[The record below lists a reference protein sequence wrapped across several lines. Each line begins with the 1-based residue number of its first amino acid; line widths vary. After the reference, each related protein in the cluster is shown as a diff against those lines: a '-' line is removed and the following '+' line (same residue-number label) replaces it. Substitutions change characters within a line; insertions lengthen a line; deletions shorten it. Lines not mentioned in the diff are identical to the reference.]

1 MHYTETDDRV
11 RMGEVKQECEKVI
24 EKFHRDCKSLKSSKN
39 GEVTNLLQQLL
50 NQSMSYVQADTS
62 EDEDITSRR
71 HVSDSDD
78 SSSMD
83 DSD

>member
-50 NQSMSYVQADTS
+50 QSMSYVQADTS